1 MIYSVLQWMED
12 RWCILDIMIYFGVTV
27 DERSMVYIR
36 HHDLYFWL
44 ITYSTTVVDLK
55 LVIYSINNSTAVST
69 LLLLK
74 TKNNLFFIILVMI
87 SFTELLE
94 LTLLFLC
101 FSQERRKSR
110 GLAGE
115 WSDGPSEREL
125 V

>member
-1 MIYSVLQWMED
+1 MED

-55 LVIYSINNSTAVST
+55 LVLYSINNSTAVSA

-87 SFTELLE
+87 SFTELVE
-94 LTLLFLC
+94 LTLLFHC
-101 FSQERRKSR
+101 SPQEMS
-110 GLAGE
+110 
-115 WSDGPSEREL
+115 